1 MSEIYDEENREKDAF
16 DQASEAVLGT
26 AESEE
31 NLAEQNQA
39 EAAQVDQEQAE
50 INDPRESENW
60 GVKGVVRELQ
70 SALTGGVQ
78 DSLSSV
84 ATFAERTTDAFSGEM
99 QRERQE
105 NGYYKPEW
113 DPFKSYSN
121 PIITKTWWGK
131 LARGTVHFGTMAAG
145 TVLAAKGAAAAGIGL
160 GVGAGAKA
168 LLGANSLVRAAGI
181 GAISDLVSQESDA
194 ENALGSMRDHYGWM
208 DTPLSTK
215 ETDHPMMMKLKNIV
229 EGMGIGL
236 IFDGAAMALGKG
248 GKKVKDFTRQRAKSV
263 DADTLAKGLQ
273 ELRDGESGF
282 RAAKNKPQAGSH
294 QGATLSQDDP
304 YIVWERS
311 KRVNNEWGAEDGA
324 AGNVI
329 TPVQKERGANY
340 SGMSE
345 EVVDEVLRKLYSNN
359 KYKAIIA
366 ETKEQ
371 GTTLAEKF
379 GDAIAAH
386 QRITQGRNAA
396 DMSPDEY
403 LEELLQ
409 AADVYEFTDIDGNV
423 TNKVSTIT
431 SKYVVVADMVV
442 GTLLQQVRDLGI
454 AGRELKDFVNLA
466 DVDGPLD
473 NIRNSMFMA
482 LTEAKRA
489 RIIKSDDFRALGA
502 GKRQFLEKT
511 LSQEMVDTRE
521 SIQAILGLAGNDPNN
536 GDLLMALFEAFSSMK
551 TVNNLDDFDQWARKM
566 IKGGEI
572 EGKQQTGALIREL
585 QGVMTHS
592 ILSGPKTPA
601 RAIIGTATHTFLR
614 PIATTIGAT
623 LSLPFTKDVRA
634 VRAGLASMNAM
645 MEAIPE
651 SFALFRSRLD
661 GYWSGDISTIRTRFA
676 EYTKGDANWEV
687 LRRWAEDSGR
697 ATAGDKAAFRMA
709 NLARSMNDKSFLTYS
724 TKLMAATDDAFAF
737 ILGRA
742 KMREKAL
749 LSAFDVADA
758 GKLTSYTEITPELVR
773 NFEDYFYRDIFDAD
787 GNIIDEA
794 TKFARKEVTLT
805 QDLSGFSA
813 NLNAVFQQNPWAKP
827 FFLFART
834 GVNGLK
840 LTAKHT
846 PGFNFLVKEFND
858 IAFAKPTPEA
868 FAELGPKFGIT
879 NARELANAK
888 ALQRGRL
895 AMGSAL
901 TFMAVQKW
909 MSGEMT
915 GNGPIDRQK
924 RNVWMDADYKPR
936 TITLGDVQVGYDS
949 FEPFNQIMAMVAD
962 IGDASLLMGEEWTK
976 DNLGKVALLLAQGV
990 TSKSYLAGL
999 QSFVDLFGA
1008 KPGQGA
1014 RIGGNLLNNVVPL
1027 GGLRNDLGKLF
1038 TPYTRELNSGIVDSI
1053 RNRNLATENIAFD
1066 GGLPIKYDILS
1077 GRPVKPYD
1085 FMTRAFN
1092 MFSPISFDLT
1102 SSEGRTMLFNSGYD
1116 MRLSVM
1122 YSPEGDNLTDEPRL
1136 RSAFQ
1141 QAIGNQN
1148 IEVKLNRLAKDPK
1161 VQESIQQMMKD
1172 IASGQ
1177 RSEFEVMDY
1186 YHNKAIDAIFQKARR
1201 IGWNTVKSDP
1211 NIQALKLEERK
1222 KKAKRLQKSQETEG
1236 PIPTITSIYK

>member
-1 MSEIYDEENREKDAF
+1 MEEEDKLEREPDFF
-16 DQASEAVLGT
+16 DQAHEAVMQNDDLQ
-26 AESEE
+26 E
-31 NLAEQNQA
+31 NVAEQNYE
-39 EAAQVDQEQAE
+39 EAQEIKEDQAE
-50 INDPRESENW
+50 IDDPRNQENW
-60 GVKGVVRELQ
+60 GFKGVVKELQ

-84 ATFAERTTDAFSGEM
+84 ATFAERTTDALSGEM
-99 QRERQE
+99 QREKQE
-105 NGYYKPEW
+105 NGYYKPQW
-113 DPFKSYSN
+113 DPFGSYSN

-145 TVLAAKGAAAAGIGL
+145 TVLAAKGIGAAGIGL
-160 GVGAGAKA
+160 GISKGAQA

-181 GAISDLVSQESDA
+181 GAISDLVSKESDA
-194 ENALGSMRDHYGWM
+194 ENALGTMRDHYGWI

-215 ETDHPMMMKLKNIV
+215 EHDHPVMMKLKNIV

-236 IFDGAAMALGKG
+236 IFDGAAMALTKG
-248 GKKVKDFTRQRAKSV
+248 AKSTKEFVRQRAKTV
-263 DADTLAKGLQ
+263 NAETLAKGVQ
-273 ELRDGESGF
+273 ELRDGEAGF
-282 RAAKNKPQAGSH
+282 RAAKNKPMAGTH

-304 YIVWERS
+304 FIVWERS
-311 KRVNNEWGAEDGA
+311 KRVNNEWGAEEGA

-329 TPVQKERGANY
+329 TPVQRERGANY

-345 EVVDEVLRKLYSNN
+345 DAVDAVLRKLYSNN
-359 KYKAIIA
+359 KYKAIIE

-396 DMSPDEY
+396 EMSPDEY
-403 LEELLQ
+403 LEELLR

-423 TNKVSTIT
+423 VNKVSTIT

-454 AGRELKDFVNLA
+454 AGRELKDFVNLT
-466 DVDGPLD
+466 DIDGPLES
-473 NIRNSMFMA
+473 IRDSMFMA

-521 SIQAILGLAGNDPNN
+521 SIQAILNLAGDDPNN

-551 TVNNLDDFDQWARKM
+551 TVNSLDDFDQWARKM

-572 EGKQQTGALIREL
+572 EGKQQVGALVREL

-614 PIATTIGAT
+614 PLAMTIGAT
-623 LSLPFTKDVRA
+623 LQLPFTKNTRQI
-634 VRAGLASMNAM
+634 RAGLASMNAM
-645 MEAIPE
+645 IEAIPE
-651 SFALFRSRLD
+651 SFELFRSRLNS
-661 GYWSGDISTIRTRFA
+661 YWSGDISTVRTRFA
-676 EYTKGDANWEV
+676 EYTAGDTNWEI

-709 NLARSMNDKSFLTYS
+709 NMARTLNDKSFLSYS

-749 LSAFDVADA
+749 MSAFDVADA
-758 GKLTSYTEITPELVR
+758 GKLTSYTEITPELIR
-773 NFEDYFYRDIFDAD
+773 TYEDFFYRDIFDAD
-787 GNIIDEA
+787 GNIVDEA

-858 IAFAKPTPEA
+858 IAFAKPTPET

-888 ALQRGRL
+888 ALQNGRL

-901 TFMAVQKW
+901 VFMAAQKW
-909 MSGEMT
+909 MSGELT

-924 RNVWMDADYKPR
+924 RNVWMDAGYKPR
-936 TITLGDVQVGYDS
+936 TITLGEVQVGYDS
-949 FEPFNQIMAMVAD
+949 FEPFNQVLSMVAD
-962 IGDASLLMGEEWTK
+962 IGDASILMGEEWTK

-1008 KPGQGA
+1008 KPGQPA
-1014 RIGGNLLNNVVPL
+1014 RIASNLMNNTIPL

-1038 TPYTRELNSGIVDSI
+1038 TPYMRELNSGFIDAM
-1053 RNRNLATENIAFD
+1053 RNRNLAFENLPGED
-1066 GGLPIKYDILS
+1066 LPIKYDILS
-1077 GRPVKPYD
+1077 GNPVNPYD

-1092 MFSPISFDLT
+1092 MFSPISFNLT
-1102 SSEGRTMLFNSGYD
+1102 SSPGRQLLFNSGYD

-1122 YSPEGDNLTDEPRL
+1122 YSPEGDNLTDEPRI

-1141 QAIGNQN
+1141 KAIGEQR
-1148 IEVKLNRLAKDPK
+1148 IEVQLNRLVDDPK
-1161 VQESIQQMMKD
+1161 VKQSMEEMMRL

-1177 RSEFEVMDY
+1177 RSEYEVMDF
-1186 YHNKAIDAIFQKARR
+1186 YHNKKIDQIFQRARK
-1201 IGWNTVKSDP
+1201 IAWNKIKQDP
-1211 NIQALKLEERK
+1211 KIQAIKLEERK
-1222 KKAKRLQKSQETEG
+1222 KKQKRLQKSSQLDPVERLTN
-1236 PIPTITSIYK
+1236 IYK